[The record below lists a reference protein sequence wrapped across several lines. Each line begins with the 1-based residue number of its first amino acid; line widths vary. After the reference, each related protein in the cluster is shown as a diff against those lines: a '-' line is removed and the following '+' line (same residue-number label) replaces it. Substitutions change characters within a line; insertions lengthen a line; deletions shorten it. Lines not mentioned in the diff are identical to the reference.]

1 MYTWLKESW
10 PFSELPQKIG
20 ACNLRHKN
28 LGDVEFNIYRTFV
41 TRDDG
46 LAIGL

>member
-1 MYTWLKESW
+1 MVERVVANL
-10 PFSELPQKIG
+10 ELQAFFC

-46 LAIGL
+46 LAIGVCC